1 MRSGPDIP
9 RQISAM
15 AAREPPVH
23 NAPVKRLKFWGW
35 GYEDEGPDEAAR
47 ARLARGLGERFGRSD
62 LAPVPY
68 PQISEISLPAP
79 RVRAPA
85 ALAEILSDEP
95 WERARHAHGQ
105 GYRDI
110 VRTLRREFLTP
121 PDLVAFPRN
130 ETEIQSLLDFC
141 SRERLAAVP
150 FGGGSSVVGGV
161 GTDVGGDYRG
171 VITVDLGRMD
181 RVLEVDRAS
190 RAARIQAG
198 VFGPALEDQ
207 LRPHGLTL
215 RHFPQS
221 FEFSSLGGWIATR
234 SGGHFATH
242 YTHID
247 EFVEALR
254 VVTPSG
260 VIETRRLPG
269 SGAGP
274 SADRFFIGSEG
285 TLGVISEAWMRLQ
298 DRPTLRANASVRFAK
313 FEAGVAAVRALGQS
327 GLEPANCRL
336 LDPGEAATSA
346 GATGGDSILVLGF
359 ESADHA
365 LDAWIARAVEICRD
379 HGGIVPDDAVRT
391 RSDAGASREG
401 AAGAWRNAFIGAPYV
416 RDALIAIGIF
426 CETFETAVT
435 WNRFDRLHARL
446 MSEVRDTLVRLCGA
460 GSITCR
466 FTHVYPDGPAPYYSM
481 LAPAPRGGELELWD
495 EVKRVAGEIILAE
508 GGTITH
514 HHAVGRDHRSW
525 FDRERP
531 DGFARVLRAAK
542 AELDPAWVLNPGVL
556 FDRNRDGHRTGGT

>member
-1 MRSGPDIP
+1 
-9 RQISAM
+9 M
-15 AAREPPVH
+15 ARREPPVH
-23 NAPVKRLKFWGW
+23 NARVKRLKFWGW

-47 ARLARGLGERFGRSD
+47 ARLARGLGERFDRSD
-62 LAPVPY
+62 LAPTPY
-68 PQISEISLPAP
+68 PRISELALPAP

-85 ALAEILSDEP
+85 ALAALTSDDP

-110 VRTLRREFLTP
+110 VRTLRREFPAP
-121 PDLVAFPRN
+121 PDLVAFPTS
-130 ETEIQSLLDFC
+130 EAQVADLLDFC
-141 SRERLAAVP
+141 ARERLAAVP

-161 GTDVGGDYRG
+161 ETEFAGDHRG
-171 VITVDLGRMD
+171 VITIDLGRMD

-198 VFGPALEDQ
+198 VLGPALEDQ

-242 YTHID
+242 FTHID

-254 VVTPSG
+254 VVTPTG
-260 VIETRRLPG
+260 VVATRRLPG

-274 SADRFFIGSEG
+274 SPERFFMGSEG
-285 TLGVISEAWMRLQ
+285 TLGIITEAWMRLQ
-298 DRPTLRANASVRFAK
+298 DRPSQRANASVRFAE
-313 FEAGVAAVRALGQS
+313 FPAAVAAVRALSQS

-336 LDPGEAATSA
+336 LDPGEAAASA

-365 LDAWIARAVEICRD
+365 LDAWMARAVELCRD
-379 HGGIVPDDAVRT
+379 HGGIVPDDALRT
-391 RSDAGASREG
+391 RSDAGATREG

-416 RDALIAIGIF
+416 RDALVSIGVF
-426 CETFETAVT
+426 CETFETATT
-435 WNRFDRLHARL
+435 WDRFERLHARV
-446 MSEVRDTLVRLCGA
+446 MTEVRDVLVRLCGA

-481 LAPAPRGGELELWD
+481 LAPARRGSELELWD
-495 EVKRVAGEIILAE
+495 AVKAVSGEIIAAE

-514 HHAVGRDHRSW
+514 HHAVGRDHRTW
-525 FDRERP
+525 YDGERP
-531 DGFARVLRAAK
+531 DGFARALRAAK
-542 AELDPAWVLNPGVL
+542 SELDPAWILNPGVL
-556 FDRNRDGHRTGGT
+556 FDRA